1 MKKVFCY
8 QQLSI
13 LVFLFLPLWSF
24 CQTPKDM
31 IRAIQQLMTEH
42 YIFLDKAEA
51 INAHLDQL
59 MEKNHFDQFES
70 DQALATAI
78 TTEMRKINDDKHLS
92 VYAPREA
99 IKVTDPLASFE
110 QSLSRYRNP
119 MVKSVQLLDNNVGY
133 VDLRFFGGGEAA
145 WNKIDVFMAQLE
157 PADAL
162 IVDLRNNGG
171 GSISTVQY
179 FSSYFFEEGLL
190 LNSIYARVNHQLNIN
205 EHTREIRA
213 VKVKGRKRPD
223 LPVFVLTSSRTF
235 SGAEDFSYTLQ
246 SFKKAQVI
254 GEVSR
259 GGAHPIDFFPLANGF
274 RIKIPFAMS
283 IHPVTKSNWEG
294 VGIIPDLK
302 VPKEDA
308 LDKALILAAEAAQ
321 AYKASYL
328 QPLESLLK
336 ALGDNV
342 VTAEKQEQLRSII
355 TSAVEAQLLNERDI
369 NRLGYGYL
377 SAEAPFIALA
387 LFQANAQLFSS
398 SANAHDSYAEALAKV
413 GENDLA
419 LENYQ
424 KAVSLAVEQEHYDL
438 PGFRRNLKAF
448 QAANK

>member
-1 MKKVFCY
+1 MKKVFCCKSF
-8 QQLSI
+8 SI
-13 LVFLFLPLWSF
+13 LVFLLLPLWSF
-24 CQTPKDM
+24 SQTNKDM

-51 INAHLDQL
+51 MNAHLDQL

-119 MVKSVQLLDNNVGY
+119 MVKSVQLLDDNIGY
-133 VDLRFFGGGEAA
+133 VDLRFFGGGEVS
-145 WNKIDVFMAQLE
+145 WNKIDVFMEQLDQ
-157 PADAL
+157 ADAL

-205 EHTREIRA
+205 DHTREIRA
-213 VKVKGRKRPD
+213 IKVKGRKRPD

-246 SFKKAQVI
+246 SFNKAKVI

-294 VGIIPDLK
+294 VGIIPDVK
-302 VPKEDA
+302 TPREQA
-308 LDKALILAAEAAQ
+308 LEKALELASEAAKT
-321 AYKASYL
+321 YKASYL
-328 QPLESLLK
+328 QPLESVLK
-336 ALGDNV
+336 RLSHKAVAAKD
-342 VTAEKQEQLRSII
+342 QEQLQSLLA
-355 TSAVEAQLLNERDI
+355 TAVDAQLMNERDI

-377 SAEAPFIALA
+377 SAEELPIAQA
-387 LFQANAQLFSS
+387 LFQCNVQLFSS
-398 SANAHDSYAEALAKV
+398 SANAHDSYAEALAKA
-413 GENDLA
+413 GKNDLA

-424 KAVSLAVEQEHYDL
+424 KAVSLATEQEHYDL

-448 QAANK
+448 QAANR